1 MQKPVEPK
9 KILCIHDLSG
19 VGRCSLAVILPVLSV
34 MGFQPVALPT
44 VVLSTHTGGLGTP
57 ARMDG
62 SAYGMAALEHYQA
75 LELQFDCIYTG
86 YLGGEAQVALAEKA
100 FALWPAAYKVVDPVM
115 GDNGKAYSAVTPAL
129 IERIRNLCRAADLI
143 LPNYTE
149 AQLLLQQQPVTE
161 QLDDAA
167 AQALAD
173 ALQPLA
179 PNAVVTGLPLG
190 KYIGCA
196 GTGAGRRVCFAGYS
210 GHALHAGHPLRRV
223 VRAAAAPSVSPAGG
237 PGGHL
242 MMNKPTLNIV
252 LVEPR
257 IPQNTGNVARTCA
270 CTACR
275 LHLVGPMG
283 FAIDDKKLKHA
294 GLDYWHYLDITY
306 YDGLADFFARNNGPY
321 YYFTTKAPQ
330 RYTDVQYPDGAYLVF
345 GREDAGLPEALL
357 AENQEHCIRV
367 PMRDTCR
374 SLNLSNSVAVGVYEV
389 LRQWDFPELL
399 DHGHLRDYEWK

>member
-1 MQKPVEPK
+1 M
-9 KILCIHDLSG
+9 
-19 VGRCSLAVILPVLSV
+19 
-34 MGFQPVALPT
+34 
-44 VVLSTHTGGLGTP
+44 
-57 ARMDG
+57 MD
-62 SAYGMAALEHYQA
+62 
-75 LELQFDCIYTG
+75 
-86 YLGGEAQVALAEKA
+86 
-100 FALWPAAYKVVDPVM
+100 
-115 GDNGKAYSAVTPAL
+115 
-129 IERIRNLCRAADLI
+129 
-143 LPNYTE
+143 
-149 AQLLLQQQPVTE
+149 
-161 QLDDAA
+161 
-167 AQALAD
+167 
-173 ALQPLA
+173 
-179 PNAVVTGLPLG
+179 
-190 KYIGCA
+190 
-196 GTGAGRRVCFAGYS
+196 
-210 GHALHAGHPLRRV
+210 
-223 VRAAAAPSVSPAGG
+223 
-237 PGGHL
+237 
-242 MMNKPTLNIV
+242 KPTLNIV

-357 AENQEHCIRV
+357 AENQEHCIRM

-389 LRQWDFPELL
+389 TQKKDTLVLQVEQLDLRMIQGLLVAFNGRVVTGAGAKPYLSVTLQKEEKPLELL
-399 DHGHLRDYEWK
+399 QSILRAMQDILKD